1 MKKIINILII
11 SLTVILYASC
21 TPEENDIFPES
32 SANRIAA
39 ALKADKDILTSA
51 KNGWL
56 IEYYPSS
63 SQAYGGFNLLAL
75 FTEDGKVTIAGDIAN
90 PDNTA
95 ISTYNLIQSAG
106 PVLTFDTY
114 NEILHF
120 FSDPKNPSGI
130 GTNGKGM
137 EGDHEFLIM
146 EASKDKVILQG
157 RKTLNRIEM
166 TPVAADLVWKDY
178 IASIQELEEAASFGV
193 YAYIVDKTV
202 VSVSTNLRNLSMSY
216 EEDGELKEIGV
227 PYIVTP
233 TGFKFYRTLDIGG
246 VPVDELIYKESEK
259 ALVSPDGKAKLI
271 FPPAI
276 LSGKWYMAYSQLGAY
291 GKQCWD
297 IVNAG
302 NPDEDLYYVYLNEGN
317 LTFGWNPRGTTSLY
331 SGTLGLSS
339 TFDDSHVTFSY
350 NGVNAGNGNYY
361 MANVEDFSYILYP
374 FEQVTFTITMDDPE
388 HPTKIT
394 LQDVDDPTN
403 TIVLSNKVIY
413 YPSEK

>member
-1 MKKIINILII
+1 MKKIINLLFI
-11 SLTVILYASC
+11 SLTIILYVSC
-21 TPEENDIFPES
+21 TPEEKDIMSES

-63 SQAYGGFNLLAL
+63 SQAYGGFNLFAL
-75 FTEDGKVTIAGDIAN
+75 FAEDGKVTVAGDVYS
-90 PDNTA
+90 PEDTSV
-95 ISTYNLIQSAG
+95 STYDLIQSAG

-120 FSDPKNPSGI
+120 FSDPKNPAGI

-146 EASKDKVILQG
+146 EATKDKVVLQG
-157 RKTLNRIEM
+157 RKTLNKIVM
-166 TPVAADLVWKDY
+166 TPVPADMVWKDY
-178 IASIQELEEAASFGV
+178 IASIQELEEATSYGT

-202 VSVSTNLRNLSMSY
+202 VSVSTNLRNLMMSY
-216 EEDGELKEIGV
+216 EKDGEPIDIGV

-246 VPVDELIYKESEK
+246 VQVDELIYNESEK
-259 ALVSPDGKAKLI
+259 ALISPDGKAKLL
-271 FPPAI
+271 FPPAV

-297 IVNAG
+297 TVNKG
-302 NPDEDLYYVYLNEGN
+302 NAAEDLYYVYLNDGS

-331 SGTLGLSS
+331 TGTLGLSN
-339 TFDDSHVTFSY
+339 TFDDTHVTFSY
-350 NGVNAGNGNYY
+350 NAVNAGNGNYY
-361 MANVEDFSYILYP
+361 MANVKDFSYILYP
-374 FEQVTFTITMDDPE
+374 FQKVTFTITMDSKE
-388 HPTKIT
+388 NPTKIT
-394 LQDVDDPTN
+394 LQDIADPTN